1 MVAMVIHEKFAFV
14 IYVNLSWLKYF
25 FTKKTIIFF
34 KNIFLGNLKVYCTLK
49 NLLMFNER
57 TAAYAKS

>member
-1 MVAMVIHEKFAFV
+1 MVIHEKFAFV
-14 IYVNLSWLKYF
+14 IYVNIMIKIF
-25 FTKKTIIFF
+25 FYQQTIIFF

>member
-1 MVAMVIHEKFAFV
+1 MVAMVTHEKFAFV

-25 FTKKTIIFF
+25 FTNKLSFFSKTFF
-34 KNIFLGNLKVYCTLK
+34 KETLKYIVLKK

>member
-25 FTKKTIIFF
+25 FTNKLSFFF

-49 NLLMFNER
+49 KLIDV
-57 TAAYAKS
+57 

>member
-25 FTKKTIIFF
+25 FTNKLSFFSKT
-34 KNIFLGNLKVYCTLK
+34 FLGNLKVYCTLK
-49 NLLMFNER
+49 KLIDV
-57 TAAYAKS
+57 

>member
-25 FTKKTIIFF
+25 FTNKLSFFSKTFF
-34 KNIFLGNLKVYCTLK
+34 KETLK
-49 NLLMFNER
+49 YIVLL
-57 TAAYAKS
+57 KKLIDV